1 MVPLPARKKN
11 RNRPRRPNNSS
22 RLFESNG
29 PDIKIKGSAIQIVEK
44 YQALSREYQSS
55 GDPIS
60 AESCLQHAEHY
71 QRIIEAN
78 ELKSQ
83 KNQIDQSAEPNP
95 NNEELKSVNISD
107 QEVAEV
113 TSRSVERV
121 ETPDII
127 SPKLEE
133 QVIGK

>member
-95 NNEELKSVNISD
+95 NNEELKSENISD
-107 QEVAEV
+107 QEVADV
-113 TSRSVERV
+113 TGRSIERV

>member
-11 RNRPRRPNNSS
+11 RNRPRRLNGSS

-44 YQALSREYQSS
+44 YQALSREYQTS

-83 KNQIDQSAEPNP
+83 KNQTEQMAASNSSDEGSNSEII
-95 NNEELKSVNISD
+95 VD
-107 QEVAEV
+107 QEKEE
-113 TSRSVERV
+113 TSDESVEQI
-121 ETPDII
+121 ETADIMP
-127 SPKLEE
+127 SKLEE

>member
-22 RLFESNG
+22 RLLESNG

-55 GDPIS
+55 GDPVS

-71 QRIIEAN
+71 QRIIDAN

-83 KNQIDQSAEPNP
+83 KNQIDQLAEPNP
-95 NNEELKSVNISD
+95 NNEELKSENIAD
-107 QEVAEV
+107 QEDVDV
-113 TSRSVERV
+113 TSQSVEEI

-127 SPKLEE
+127 SPKVEE

>member
-22 RLFESNG
+22 RLLESNG

-113 TSRSVERV
+113 TGRSIERV

>member
-11 RNRPRRPNNSS
+11 RNRPRRLNGSS

-44 YQALSREYQSS
+44 YQALSREYQTS

-71 QRIIEAN
+71 QRVIQAN

-83 KNQIDQSAEPNP
+83 KNQTEQMTASNLNDEV
-95 NNEELKSVNISD
+95 LKSGIIAD
-107 QEVAEV
+107 QEKKE
-113 TSRSVERV
+113 TPNESVEQIKTTDV
-121 ETPDII
+121 IP
-127 SPKLEE
+127 SKLEE

>member
-22 RLFESNG
+22 RFFESNG

-83 KNQIDQSAEPNP
+83 KNQIDQSIETNT
-95 NNEELKSVNISD
+95 NNEELKSENISD
-107 QEVAEV
+107 QEGTEL
-113 TSRSVERV
+113 TTQSVERV

-127 SPKLEE
+127 SPRLEE

>member
-55 GDPIS
+55 GDPVS

-71 QRIIEAN
+71 QRIIDAN

-83 KNQIDQSAEPNP
+83 KNQIDQLAEPNS
-95 NNEELKSVNISD
+95 NNEELKSENIAD
-107 QEVAEV
+107 QEDVDV
-113 TSRSVERV
+113 TSQSVEKI

>member
-83 KNQIDQSAEPNP
+83 KNQIDQSLEPNT
-95 NNEELKSVNISD
+95 NNEELKSENISD
-107 QEVAEV
+107 QEAAEV
-113 TSRSVERV
+113 TTQSVERV

-127 SPKLEE
+127 SPRLEE

>member
-1 MVPLPARKKN
+1 MVPLPARKKS

-83 KNQIDQSAEPNP
+83 KNQIDQTAEPNT
-95 NNEELKSVNISD
+95 NNEELKSENISD

-113 TSRSVERV
+113 VTQPDERV
-121 ETPDII
+121 ERPDII

>member
-55 GDPIS
+55 GDPVS

-71 QRIIEAN
+71 QRIIDAN
-78 ELKSQ
+78 ELKLQ
-83 KNQIDQSAEPNP
+83 KNQIDQLAEPNP
-95 NNEELKSVNISD
+95 NNEELKSENITD
-107 QEVAEV
+107 QEDVNV
-113 TSRSVERV
+113 TSQSVEKID
-121 ETPDII
+121 TPDII

>member
-22 RLFESNG
+22 RLLESNG

-83 KNQIDQSAEPNP
+83 KNQFDQSAEPNT
-95 NNEELKSVNISD
+95 NNEELKSENISD
-107 QEVAEV
+107 QEGTKVA
-113 TSRSVERV
+113 TQSDKRVER
-121 ETPDII
+121 PDII

>member
-55 GDPIS
+55 GDPVS

-71 QRIIEAN
+71 QRIIDAN

-83 KNQIDQSAEPNP
+83 KNQIDQAAEPNP
-95 NNEELKSVNISD
+95 DNEELKSENIAY
-107 QEVAEV
+107 QEDVDG
-113 TSRSVERV
+113 TSQSVEKI

-127 SPKLEE
+127 SPKLEDP
-133 QVIGK
+133 VIGK